1 MLPESRGAE
10 AFVSGMN
17 AQRTAMAIRAIAVT
31 VRNPLVCPKRST
43 TNPDTEV
50 EREAPTPEKVPTRP

>member
-1 MLPESRGAE
+1 
-10 AFVSGMN
+10 MN
-17 AQRTAMAIRAIAVT
+17 AQRTAMAIRAITVT